1 MRGIVAAALPCAV
14 IPFIVEAELTVS
26 SWDFTKDTANT
37 VPWAAADWDDADNWS
52 AGVPDGSGW
61 RAELTGA
68 EETVDFSGLD
78 GVRVSGATE
87 DLCPGEY
94 RILTGASGLAEASG
108 LKVSV
113 DGVLRRDFRCVP

>member
-1 MRGIVAAALPCAV
+1 MRSIVAAALPCVV

-68 EETVDFSGLD
+68 EETRYVRMNRPVTLGYLLANQYDADGTCRMKRPIRSFTLPKRGL
-78 GVRVSGATE
+78 T
-87 DLCPGEY
+87 L
-94 RILTGASGLAEASG
+94 
-108 LKVSV
+108 
-113 DGVLRRDFRCVP
+113 LRRS